1 MLVALTYTF
10 PFSNLQTHRDVDW
23 AALSYILE
31 LMSRIFVFVHRCE
44 GFQMKKKKRD
54 AWQKKEIYK
63 WTNFVFAFTSFAN
76 WALRWS
82 SSHLT
87 FLGFS
92 LHFFAPIFSLT
103 EQTLLPKKKGRS
115 SSHQALSSSTFFLSL
130 SQFSDPWFLLDF
142 WYTGISSPGDFVK
155 HISAKLI
162 SLRNWSLIFFLFNRE
177 AKKSCSK
184 HDLLSFLQASSRRP
198 LLKSKKGTK
207 GSGE

>member
-103 EQTLLPKKKGRS
+103 EQTLLSEKRTIFVAPS
-115 SSHQALSSSTFFLSL
+115 FIFFHFLSL
-130 SQFSDPWFLLDF
+130 SLSIFRPLIFVGFLVYRHFFSRRFRQTHLRQIDLAP
-142 WYTGISSPGDFVK
+142 
-155 HISAKLI
+155 KLI
-162 SLRNWSLIFFLFNRE
+162 SHFFPFQQGGQ
-177 AKKSCSK
+177 KK
-184 HDLLSFLQASSRRP
+184 
-198 LLKSKKGTK
+198 LLKTRSSLFSPSVFPPPFAQKQKGH
-207 GSGE
+207 